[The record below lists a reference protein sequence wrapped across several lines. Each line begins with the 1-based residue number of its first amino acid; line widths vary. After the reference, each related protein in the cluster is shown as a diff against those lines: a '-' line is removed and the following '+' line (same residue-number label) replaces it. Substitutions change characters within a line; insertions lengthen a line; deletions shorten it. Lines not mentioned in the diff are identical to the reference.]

1 MVGGLLGLALF
12 MVLYGAHILD
22 PGNIGWLMAEDAA
35 THYIGWHFFRN
46 EEWGFPLGALHRY
59 GMEVASSVVYSDSLP
74 LFALLFKPFS
84 SWLPKLFQYTG
95 IWIALCYF
103 LQGFWGWWLLSR
115 LSPSWGVRLFGT
127 AFFLLSPLVMLR
139 GDGHFA
145 LMGHW
150 LILAAFS
157 LYFAPSSRFYRWGWV
172 ALIVLAALVHAY
184 LASMVLA
191 IWVADTVKRLV
202 LDRGLAVKEVFQA
215 GMLILVSL
223 MLAMWQGGYFSSAGI
238 AGGGAGYYSMNL
250 LAPFSPTPGADSL
263 FLPNH
268 AAATGGQYE
277 GFNYLGLGIIL
288 LLVSGLW
295 RVRRDFYWREF
306 KPILPLLVV
315 CGLLGIYAL
324 SPKITL
330 GGKTLL
336 QVSLPSLMQ
345 QLTEIFR
352 ASGRMFWPA
361 YYALVLGAI
370 ALAVRGRSNECAM
383 AVLGIALGIQV
394 ADLAP
399 VIGRRIE
406 AATVVKHFESPLKSP
421 FWEEAGKRY
430 KRVVVVPPV
439 FTVQDFIP
447 LTFYAATHD
456 MEVNIAYYGRL
467 PSKEAERRREE
478 SVRSFLAGRVDP
490 EALYVF
496 REPRLLGVVEPSLN
510 HDAGVGVVDGMT
522 VVAPGWLGFA
532 SRSSRGLLPPKGE
545 RALASI
551 RSGQAIH
558 FGDAES
564 RKFALAGWS
573 WPENW
578 GTWTDGPVA
587 LFGAH
592 LEGGVEGDVIRA
604 RFRAVT
610 LDTSNNAA
618 TIVNVF
624 AYGKNIAQWRFVGG
638 RPEKELV
645 ALIPADIVRSHG
657 GNLLMSFV
665 IQDPVSPTSLGM
677 GYDPRLLG
685 LGMVEAEFHY
695 SVERRKF

>member
-1 MVGGLLGLALF
+1 
-12 MVLYGAHILD
+12 MVLYGVRILD
-22 PGNIGWLMAEDAA
+22 PGNIGWLMVGDAA

-74 LFALLFKPFS
+74 IFALLFKPFS

-115 LSPSWGVRLFGT
+115 LSSSWGVRLFGT
-127 AFFLLSPLVMLR
+127 AFLLLSPLVMLR

-150 LILAAFS
+150 LILAGFS
-157 LYFAPSSRFYRWGWV
+157 LYFAPSIKFYRWGWV
-172 ALIVLAALVHAY
+172 VLIVSAALVHAY
-184 LASMVLA
+184 LAFMVLA
-191 IWVADTVKRLV
+191 IWAADTVKRLV
-202 LDRGLAVKEVFQA
+202 LDRSLAVKEMFQA
-215 GMLILVSL
+215 VALIVVSL
-223 MLAMWQGGYFSSAGI
+223 ILAMWQGGYFSSAGL

-250 LAPFSPTPGADSL
+250 LAPFFPTPGADSL

-268 AAATGGQYE
+268 VAATGGQYE

-295 RVRRDFYWREF
+295 RARADISWREL
-306 KPILPLLVV
+306 KPILPLSVV

-324 SPKITL
+324 SYKITL
-330 GGKTLL
+330 GGDTLL
-336 QVSLPSLMQ
+336 EISLPSMMQ
-345 QLTEIFR
+345 QLIEVFR

-370 ALAVRGRSNECAM
+370 ALAVRGRSNEVAV
-383 AVLGIALGIQV
+383 AVLGIALWIQV

-399 VIGRRIE
+399 VIGKRIG
-406 AATVVKHFESPLKSP
+406 AGMVAKHFESPLKSP
-421 FWEEAGKRY
+421 FWAEAGKHY
-430 KRVVVVPPV
+430 KRVVVIPPT

-456 MEVNIAYYGRL
+456 MGVNIAYYGRL
-467 PSKEAERRREE
+467 PSKEAERRREDG
-478 SVRSFLAGRVDP
+478 VRSFLAGRVDP
-490 EALYVF
+490 EALYIF
-496 REPRLLGVVEPSLN
+496 REPSLLGVVEPLLN
-510 HDAGVGVVDGMT
+510 HDAGVGVIDGMT

-532 SRSSRGLLPPKGE
+532 SHPSWGLLPPKE
-545 RALASI
+545 RNALASI
-551 RSGQAIH
+551 KSGQKIY
-558 FGDAES
+558 FSDAES

-573 WPENW
+573 WPESW

-587 LFGAH
+587 HFGAR
-592 LEGGVEGDVIRA
+592 LEGGVEGDIIRA
-604 RFRAVT
+604 RFKAVT
-610 LDTSNNAA
+610 LGTSSYAA
-618 TIVNVF
+618 TIVSVY

-638 RPEKELV
+638 RPERELV

-657 GNLLMSFV
+657 GKLLMSFV
-665 IQDPVSPTSLGM
+665 IQDPVSPTALGM
-677 GYDPRLLG
+677 GYDSRMLG